1 MTNITLRYLI
11 IPTGGFIGI
20 PHNNVDQTITI
31 SLGNTV
37 RNLHAQIQQQLPQP
51 FRNVLFYLRAFRP
64 GPIRYVAMREG
75 GNLISDFFD
84 ENIPIDGH
92 HILVEEDVYEQNL
105 KLDDDDLGILR
116 NEKITS
122 QDFLD
127 MTEEKFRSY
136 GLKGGPAM
144 RLAKEVQT
152 LREKPKRAFSSYLS
166 LSEVLA
172 EYGHDSDGIDSIPFF
187 SPPTYE
193 IQDDNKVSKRCME
206 EILGRLRSYGTLQPD
221 SLEAMLG
228 EESRGRVDYA
238 IKEAEDLICITE
250 DKQHKVPIGFAQN
263 IKQLESACETNKRKR
278 KRGDNAFDYLYGI
291 VTTGRDWHFL
301 LYSPEKYP
309 RQVILHT

>member
-1 MTNITLRYLI
+1 MSCRIDLHVKRKRNMTNITLRYLI

-92 HILVEEDVYEQNL
+92 HILVEEDLEHDSYLVENWDTETLVDFLKEQNL

-221 SLEAMLG
+221 SLEAMRNEYVVALLHT
-228 EESRGRVDYA
+228 SIHIVMD
-238 IKEAEDLICITE
+238 I
-250 DKQHKVPIGFAQN
+250 
-263 IKQLESACETNKRKR
+263 TNKDLSMKPNSWRRK
-278 KRGDNAFDYLYGI
+278 
-291 VTTGRDWHFL
+291 
-301 LYSPEKYP
+301 P
-309 RQVILHT
+309 RSSRLCN